1 MRLGRGGGGGGW
13 LRGMMVQRA
22 AVLGVT
28 RMVNLADRAYIP
40 LTMDMNVS
48 KVVALKGCLS
58 VTGVVVRKRASIG
71 TP

>member
-1 MRLGRGGGGGGW
+1 
-13 LRGMMVQRA
+13 MVQRA

-28 RMVNLADRAYIP
+28 RTVNLADRAYIP

-48 KVVALKGCLS
+48 KVVALEGCLS